1 MEDAMSDHF
10 RTILVPYDLSRRST
24 RALGMAARLAGAR
37 GRVIVLH
44 VANTYADRAVQKR
57 VVDEARRALER
68 LVARTMA
75 SRPGPRVECRVE
87 RGDPFRKITAAARGA
102 DCILMSTAGRTGLR
116 YIVVGSVAEK
126 VVRHAPV
133 PVLTFR
139 PDARRGKEL
148 FRTILVPHDFSAHAN
163 RALELAA
170 SLAGADGRLIV
181 LHVVASLPEGAN
193 RIAKQVLADERRRLS
208 RLVARWTAAHGAP
221 AIECRVEAGD
231 PYRHIADAARE
242 ADSVVMCTV
251 GRTGLPHLVIG
262 SVAEKVVRHASVP
275 VLTIR
280 PAALAALRSAPMQRQ
295 RRSA

>member
-1 MEDAMSDHF
+1 MNDHF
-10 RTILVPYDLSRRST
+10 RTVLVPHDLSRHST
-24 RALGMAARLAGAR
+24 RALAMAARLAGVR

-44 VANTYADRAVQKR
+44 VASEYGNPVVQKR
-57 VVDEARRALER
+57 VVDDARRALER
-68 LVARTMA
+68 VVTRTMA

-87 RGDPFRKITAAARGA
+87 RGDPYRKIVAAARGA

-116 YIVVGSVAEK
+116 YVVIGSVAEK

-139 PDARRGKEL
+139 PDARRPREL

-181 LHVVASLPEGAN
+181 LHVVATLPEGAN
-193 RIAKQVLADERRRLS
+193 RVARQVLVEERRRLA
-208 RLVARWTAAHGAP
+208 RLVARVTAARGAP
-221 AIECRVEAGD
+221 AVEYRVEAGD
-231 PYRHIADAARE
+231 PYRHIADAARD
-242 ADSVVMCTV
+242 ADSVVMSTL

-280 PAALAALRSAPMQRQ
+280 PAALAALRSAPLQRS

>member
-1 MEDAMSDHF
+1 MNDHF
-10 RTILVPYDLSRRST
+10 RTILVPHDLSRHST
-24 RALGMAARLAGAR
+24 RALAMAARLVGAR

-44 VANTYADRAVQKR
+44 VANTYGNGGVQKR

-68 LVARTMA
+68 VVARTMA

-87 RGDPFRKITAAARGA
+87 PGDPYRKIIAAARGA

-116 YIVVGSVAEK
+116 YVVIGSVAEK

-139 PDARRGKEL
+139 PDARRPREL
-148 FRTILVPHDFSAHAN
+148 FRTILVPHDFSPHAN

-181 LHVVASLPEGAN
+181 LHVVAALPEGAN
-193 RIAKQVLADERRRLS
+193 RVARQVLVEERRRLA
-208 RLVARWTAAHGAP
+208 RLVARWTSARGAP
-221 AIECRVEAGD
+221 VIECRVEAGD
-231 PYRHIADAARE
+231 PYRHIADATRK
-242 ADSVVMCTV
+242 ADSVVMCTL

-262 SVAEKVVRHASVP
+262 SVAEKVVRHVSVP

-280 PAALAALRSAPMQRQ
+280 PPALAALRSAPTQRS